1 MKLLQTLLPLTLAT
15 SFGTP
20 VLAQTAWP
28 DKPVRIVVP
37 YAAGGTTDFAARQVA
52 QKLTEQ
58 TGQSFFVENKTGASG
73 TIGSN
78 FVAKSAPDGNTLLTN
93 DTTYAMLPAIFKKLP
108 WDHASDLSPVTTLAI
123 APVVL
128 VVPAQSPFK
137 TVADLIAHA
146 KSHPGQLNFGSGG
159 AGSSTHLAGEVFKKE
174 AQVFMTHIPYKG
186 AGDAMLALMGN
197 QVDVLIT
204 ASPTAIPVVKG
215 GKVRALATT
224 GDKRLGGLPAVPTF
238 KEAGLPGFTV
248 VNWFG
253 LAAPK
258 GTPAAIVQKLQQEVA
273 KAMTDPALLERFSQQ
288 GAQPGGLPSAE
299 FAALVKKE
307 IAAWSAIAQS
317 AGVKPE

>member
-1 MKLLQTLLPLTLAT
+1 MNKIPCLLPIALAA
-15 SFGTP
+15 SFCTP
-20 VLAQTAWP
+20 LMAQTAWP

-93 DTTYAMLPAIFKKLP
+93 DTTYAMLPAIFRKLP
-108 WDHASDLSPVTTLAI
+108 WDHASDLIPVTTLAI
-123 APVVL
+123 TPVVL
-128 VVPAQSPFK
+128 VVPAESPFK
-137 TVADLIAHA
+137 TVADLIAFA
-146 KSHPGQLNFGSGG
+146 KTHPGQLNFGSGG
-159 AGSSTHLAGEVFKKE
+159 AGSSSHLSGEVFKKE
-174 AQVFMTHIPYKG
+174 ARVFMTHIPYKG
-186 AGDAMLALMGN
+186 AGDALLALMGR

-224 GDKRLGGLPAVPTF
+224 GDKRLSSLPAVPTF
-238 KEAGLPGFTV
+238 KEAGLPGFAV
-248 VNWFG
+248 INWFG

-258 GTPAAIVQKLQQEVA
+258 GTPAGIVQKLQQEVA
-273 KAMTDPALLERFSQQ
+273 RAMTDPGLTERFSQQ
-288 GAQPGGLPSAE
+288 GAQPGGMPSPE

-307 IAAWSAIAQS
+307 IGSWSSVAQA
-317 AGVKPE
+317 AGVQPE

>member
-1 MKLLQTLLPLTLAT
+1 MNFIQFLLPVTLAT
-15 SFGTP
+15 ALCMPLS
-20 VLAQTAWP
+20 AQPSWP

-58 TGQSFFVENKTGASG
+58 TGKSFFVENKTGASG

-93 DTTYAMLPAIFKKLP
+93 DTTYAMLPSIFKKLP
-108 WDHASDLSPVTTLAI
+108 WDHASDLIPVTTLAI
-123 APVVL
+123 TPVVL

-137 TVADLIAHA
+137 TVAELIAFA
-146 KSHPGQLNFGSGG
+146 KAHPGQLNFGSGG
-159 AGSSTHLAGEVFKKE
+159 AGSSSHLSGEVFKKE
-174 AQVFMTHIPYKG
+174 ARVFMTHIPYKG

-204 ASPTAIPVVKG
+204 ASPTAIPVAKG

-224 GDKRLGGLPAVPTF
+224 GDKRLSSLGAVPTF
-238 KEAGLPGFTV
+238 KEAGLPGFSV
-248 VNWFG
+248 MNWFG

-258 GTPAAIVQKLQQEVA
+258 GTPAEIVQKLQQEVA
-273 KAMTDPALLERFSQQ
+273 KAMMDPGLLERFSQQ
-288 GAQPGGLPSAE
+288 GAQPGGLPNAE

-307 IAAWSAIAQS
+307 ISTWSSIAQA

>member
-1 MKLLQTLLPLTLAT
+1 MNILQTLLPFTLAAT
-15 SFGTP
+15 LGMP
-20 VLAQTAWP
+20 LWAQPAWP

-78 FVAKSAPDGNTLLTN
+78 FVAKAAPDGNTLLTN

-108 WDHASDLSPVTTLAI
+108 WDHAADLIPVTTLAI
-123 APVVL
+123 TPVVL

-224 GDKRLGGLPAVPTF
+224 GDKRLAGLPAVPTF

-258 GTPAAIVQKLQQEVA
+258 GTPAGVVQKLQQEVA
-273 KAMTDPALLERFSQQ
+273 KAMTDPALQERFAQQ
-288 GAQPGGLPSAE
+288 GAQPGGLPSAN
-299 FAALVKKE
+299 FAALVEKE

>member
-1 MKLLQTLLPLTLAT
+1 MKSIFSVLPFTLGTILCTPL
-15 SFGTP
+15 
-20 VLAQTAWP
+20 LAQTTWP

-52 QKLTEQ
+52 RKLTEQ
-58 TGQSFFVENKTGASG
+58 TGQSFIVENKTGASG

-108 WDHASDLSPVTTLAI
+108 WDQASDLIPVTTLAVT
-123 APVVL
+123 PVVL

-137 TVADLIAHA
+137 TVADLIAFA
-146 KSHPGQLNFGSGG
+146 QSHPGQLNFGSGG
-159 AGSSTHLAGEVFKKE
+159 AGSSTHLSGEVFEKE
-174 AQVFMTHIPYKG
+174 AHVAMTHIPFKG

-204 ASPTAIPVVKG
+204 ASPTAIPVVNG

-224 GDKRLGGLPAVPTF
+224 GDKRLSGLPAVPTF
-238 KEAGLPGFTV
+238 KEAGLPGFV
-248 VNWFG
+248 VMNWFG

-258 GTPAAIVQKLQQEVA
+258 GTPVAVVQKLQQEVV
-273 KAMTDPALLERFSQQ
+273 KAMMDPGLVERFAQQ

-299 FAALVKKE
+299 FAALVRKE
-307 IAAWSAIAQS
+307 THAWSAVARA

>member
-1 MKLLQTLLPLTLAT
+1 MHIQQTLLPFTLAAT
-15 SFGTP
+15 LGMP
-20 VLAQTAWP
+20 LWAQPAWP

-78 FVAKSAPDGNTLLTN
+78 FVAKAAPDGNTLLTN

-108 WDHASDLSPVTTLAI
+108 WEHASDLIPVTTLAI
-123 APVVL
+123 TPVVL

-137 TVADLIAHA
+137 TVADLIAYA
-146 KSHPGQLNFGSGG
+146 KSHPAQLNFGSGG
-159 AGSSTHLAGEVFKKE
+159 AGSSTHLAGEVFKRE

-186 AGDAMLALMGN
+186 AGDAMLALMGQ

-224 GDKRLGGLPAVPTF
+224 GDKRLAGLPAVPTF
-238 KEAGLPGFTV
+238 KEVGLPGFTV

-258 GTPAAIVQKLQQEVA
+258 GTPASVVQKLQQEVA
-273 KAMTDPALLERFSQQ
+273 KAMTDPALQERFAQQ
-288 GAQPGGLPSAE
+288 GAQPGGLPSAD